1 MLAAMIPSSATE
13 LEIAGRLA
21 LAGLSGVAVGIERE
35 WSGHASGPHARFA
48 GVRTFL
54 LLGLVGGMS
63 GAMAAAGWAAL
74 AVTLTGGAA
83 VLAVVAYVVASEQ
96 TADRD
101 GTTETA
107 ALLVLSTGALCGLG
121 YGRVGSGIAVVAA
134 LALAEKSRIQN
145 LVTRIGDIELRAA
158 LRFAVLALVVLPLL
172 PEGPYGPFDAI
183 RPRELWSIV
192 LLFSGLN
199 FLGYLARRTV
209 GPEPGYGITGLLG
222 GLVSSTAVTLSFS
235 RESRSSPKYAVSLA
249 LGVLAACTVVI
260 PRVFAITLALSLRWP
275 SIWYGMRSPHAGR
288 QCDRRLGVAA
298 EPRGNGTY
306 RPAGAESA
314 PFGNGHPDGR
324 GIPVGA
330 PRHPLR
336 PAALGGSR
344 RAGLCRGCWPD
355 GHGRADLFDGSTR
368 CQRRRRPCRQGHRGG
383 NPRQHAGQTEPGP
396 RTRSTAVQ
404 EGSRPTALW
413 HWGRRSSRHS

>member
-1 MLAAMIPSSATE
+1 MLGAMIPSSATE

-21 LAGLSGVAVGIERE
+21 LAGLTGLAVGIERE

-63 GAMAAAGWAAL
+63 GVMVAAGWAAL

-83 VLAVVAYVVASEQ
+83 VLAVVAYAVASEQ

-172 PEGPYGPFDAI
+172 PGRSVRSLRCHPPSRAVVHRPPLFRTQLPRLSRASYR
-183 RPRELWSIV
+183 RPRA
-192 LLFSGLN
+192 GL
-199 FLGYLARRTV
+199 RHHRTA
-209 GPEPGYGITGLLG
+209 GGTGLLDRGHAELQSGESIEPQVRSQPRARRAG
-222 GLVSSTAVTLSFS
+222 GMYRGHSS
-235 RESRSSPKYAVSLA
+235 
-249 LGVLAACTVVI
+249 
-260 PRVFAITLALSLRWP
+260 SLRNHLRPEP
-275 SIWYGMRSPHAGR
+275 SGGPAPGTVCDSAHAGR

-298 EPRGNGTY
+298 EPRGDGTY
-306 RPAGAESA
+306 RAARAESA
-314 PFGNGHPDGR
+314 PFGHGHPDGR

-330 PRHPLR
+330 PRPPLR

-344 RAGLCRGCWPD
+344 RAGLCRGTRPD
-355 GHGRADLFDGSTR
+355 GHGRADLFDGPTR
-368 CQRRRRPCRQGHRGG
+368 CQKTPPLPPRPSRWASS
-383 NPRQHAGQTEPGP
+383 P
-396 RTRSTAVQ
+396 TRS
-404 EGSRPTALW
+404 
-413 HWGRRSSRHS
+413 SS